1 MWVPTPPGASAPE
14 TRYNRSTVLS
24 RIHRSIALKMVLA
37 SALPSAVVLLAGVGA
52 LVAHSHQLAQRDM
65 ALAFHELWQGAG
77 PGTLPAPPFAGMT
90 IALAAPPLLGQ
101 PHPPLPQNP
110 GPAEV

>member
-37 SALPSAVVLLAGVGA
+37 SALPSAVVLLAGLGA
-52 LVAHSHQLAQRDM
+52 PVAHSHQLAQRAT
-65 ALAFHELWQGAG
+65 ALPFHGRGRGGVL
-77 PGTLPAPPFAGMT
+77 GTLRALPFAGVPT
-90 IALAAPPLLGQ
+90 APAARHFLVKPI
-101 PHPPLPQNP
+101 
-110 GPAEV
+110 

>member
-37 SALPSAVVLLAGVGA
+37 SALPSAVGLLAGVGA

-65 ALAFHELWQGAG
+65 ALPFHELWQGAG
-77 PGTLPAPPFAGMT
+77 LGTLVALTLARLT
-90 IALAAPPLLGQ
+90 LALAPR
-101 PHPPLPQNP
+101 PLPVQP
-110 GPAEV
+110 IQA